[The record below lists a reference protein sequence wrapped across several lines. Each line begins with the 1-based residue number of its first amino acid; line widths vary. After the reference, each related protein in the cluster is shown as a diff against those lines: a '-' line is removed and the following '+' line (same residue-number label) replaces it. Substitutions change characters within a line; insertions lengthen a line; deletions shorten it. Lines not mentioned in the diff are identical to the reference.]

1 MENNKRLLDFKTLL
15 PFLPM
20 MMLALSV
27 MAFLSSRQSAVSSEV
42 SVTDDLEDS
51 VTTFSSAL
59 SNIIFQNLT
68 SLFSAFYLLINS
80 IDKSLSW
87 QGALAQTT
95 ELPNVVNTTVDFLT
109 FQTQLAGD
117 SVTDI
122 FFNSEGNYIFTSN
135 GGNIR
140 VISIDNPLNPINLW
154 SQTPSAFANSNAR
167 NILRVTSDNQLFLN
181 GAFYCV
187 FRIVDMNNPV
197 APVILSEQSFSECSY
212 GRISNNNLILSPDG
226 QSIAAAYSYGIPYI
240 SIYNSSN
247 VSNLIASILPSYPV
261 SSFVYS
267 PDGLMMVAAMST
279 NIEVFNINP
288 QNLSYWKL
296 NNTIACNTPLKTAFT
311 TSNLLLVTYDDEIRG
326 KGFYIY
332 NMSQVNVRTWLS
344 TFNTNSTIVKM
355 ISTKNGLRVYAAC
368 TAGIFVID
376 VSNPRQPA
384 LLFNATTGV
393 SYTFSLAF
401 DEPESFLYA
410 GISGAMRV
418 FKIHDTILTPT
429 ATPFTLTPPT
439 PIPSTL
445 NPPTPLPIAPTNV
458 PPTPVPAAPT
468 NTPPTPDPTDPF
480 NENTPVPQSV
490 APSDETVAPGQTR
503 VPSVETAVPPASVQ
517 IVTNYIP
524 DNKIQIISTVVSLSL
539 QIRIRPYELGMGE
552 FMTNLLPAL
561 GAAFNKNTGT
571 LIITDR
577 SPLEINDG
585 LMALRFSSNNATT
598 EGCQVVV
605 IASTDGGITFPFRA
619 TGNLSQFGSNAGP
632 VVISNNAT
640 LINQTVS
647 FGASFAIYLNQ
658 LFNDANNDAL
668 SYSVISNT
676 VLNALIQEGI
686 LGGLCSV
693 PGVTRFTTTATDG
706 YKQASINNFVT
717 CQYFRPAVRS
727 GAMPAVLTF
736 KAGQRPDA
744 PFSIVE
750 AFTGTGQLT
759 YGALWDGLAILPEGL
774 SFNARRGEL
783 SVFKNA
789 LAAYNITFTATD
801 IFGNEARATILIQ
814 ITDIAP
820 VASNITIANVV
831 ALAEKTI
838 SVMIPNNIIIDPDHD
853 SLTFSIRPAYD
864 WAQLTPS
871 QINIHFLSLT
881 LTPPGNLLGQF
892 ILFVIR
898 GSDGYFS
905 AERNLTVIVP
915 ANQPP
920 YANIR
925 LGNVTKVT
933 GDDLLYRIVSGAFLS
948 PSNYSLTYSATAL
961 DDNNRNVGLPP
972 SLKFDVD
979 TISGELT
986 TDDVGTILIKITA
999 KDTLNSEA
1007 FQEFYVTVKFS
1018 TLALIQYYAE
1028 YWGTRV
1034 GIPVTI
1040 AGILYAA
1047 FQYFQLWPHLYN
1059 LLFANCYENK
1069 NKFEFDGEKYHC
1081 KIEAPEGD
1089 FAVKIFIQVKPTDR
1103 SCLNALLAKTIGLIT
1118 SYGREQFTLVE
1129 PTLSDGVEEWLS
1141 YDRRNGIIA
1150 IDYKNIEETHKKAV
1164 ILVTRRDGRI
1174 LEKIVVNPAD
1184 YAKTNKIAKA
1194 HRDATRALLVL
1205 PEEQQQPSGKQQKPS
1220 PKPKSRQPEPE
1231 LEERLIPQE
1240 EGDVEMQEVEMQE
1253 REPLGKWSPVT
1264 FKTAGVSPELRAA
1277 AHPASVEELFE
1288 NDDDEYDGVE
1298 ESYETQPAP
1307 TEDEERVVNS
1317 GGYSATSSRF
1327 HHRSRVAPHR
1337 QSEQAGTPKHT
1348 RRRTESMLSL

>member
-1 MENNKRLLDFKTLL
+1 METNKRFFDFKTLL
-15 PFLPM
+15 PFLPITL
-20 MMLALSV
+20 LALSV
-27 MAFLSSRQSAVSSEV
+27 MAFLSSRKLFASSEI

-51 VTTFSSAL
+51 VMTFSSAI
-59 SNIIFQNLT
+59 SNFISQHLFK
-68 SLFSAFYLLINS
+68 LFSVFYSLMIS
-80 IDKSLSW
+80 VDKSLSL
-87 QGALAQTT
+87 QGALGQMTVAPGVTPSLLTSQVTLLSFGGFVSVGIPGNLDNFFFACFSISGGYGAPGISMNDPDNPT
-95 ELPNVVNTTVDFLT
+95 ELFIQPNGRLTGGCDYMSISHDNSKLLLNAVIYSIRDPSSPVSIAFFSSAYYGSVFLINDTFIAGGTGSGDKIQIVNITSSPQIVST
-109 FQTQLAGD
+109 FDSQYAINANALLFKNNPPTLFAGHALGI
-117 SVTDI
+117 SRI
-122 FFNSEGNYIFTSN
+122 KIQNLSEPVLENLFT
-135 GGNIR
+135 
-140 VISIDNPLNPINLW
+140 
-154 SQTPSAFANSNAR
+154 
-167 NILRVTSDNQLFLN
+167 LN
-181 GAFYCV
+181 GAVSFAINPNEDILYTAH
-187 FRIVDMNNPV
+187 NNGGTQGV
-197 APVILSEQSFSECSY
+197 VSAL
-212 GRISNNNLILSPDG
+212 
-226 QSIAAAYSYGIPYI
+226 
-240 SIYNSSN
+240 N
-247 VSNLIASILPSYPV
+247 VSNSTKTTLLSKVNIGCTINKIIRDTSRDDLIIGGCNTGIFAVNAKNASFL
-261 SSFVYS
+261 
-267 PDGLMMVAAMST
+267 
-279 NIEVFNINP
+279 EVLFNFITG
-288 QNLSYWKL
+288 
-296 NNTIACNTPLKTAFT
+296 NNTKDIG
-311 TSNLLLVTYDDEIRG
+311 IR
-326 KGFYIY
+326 
-332 NMSQVNVRTWLS
+332 
-344 TFNTNSTIVKM
+344 
-355 ISTKNGLRVYAAC
+355 NG
-368 TAGIFVID
+368 
-376 VSNPRQPA
+376 
-384 LLFNATTGV
+384 
-393 SYTFSLAF
+393 
-401 DEPESFLYA
+401 FLYA
-410 GISGAMRV
+410 ATINGISLYRINYVA
-418 FKIHDTILTPT
+418 LQTPT
-429 ATPFTLTPPT
+429 PIPTTLTPPT
-439 PIPSTL
+439 PM
-445 NPPTPLPIAPTNV
+445 PIAPTNV

-468 NTPPTPDPTDPF
+468 NTPSTPDPTDPF
-480 NENTPVPQSV
+480 NENTPVPQSA
-490 APSDETVAPGQTR
+490 APSDNNETLVPGESR
-503 VPSVETAVPPASVQ
+503 VPSIETAVPPASVQ
-517 IVTNYIP
+517 IVTNYNP
-524 DNKIQIISTVVSLSL
+524 DNKIQIVSTVISLSL

-552 FMTNLLPAL
+552 FMTDLLPAL

-577 SPLEINDG
+577 SPLEINAG
-585 LMALRFSSNNATT
+585 LMTLRFSSNNETAT

-686 LGGLCSV
+686 LGGVCSV

-706 YKQASINNFVT
+706 YKQAVINNFVT

-744 PFSIVE
+744 PFSIVD
-750 AFTGTGQLT
+750 AFTGTGTLM
-759 YGALWDGLAILPEGL
+759 YSALWDGLSILPEGL

-820 VASNITIANVV
+820 VASNITIADII

-853 SLTFSIRPAYD
+853 PLTFSIRPAYD

-871 QINIHFLSLT
+871 QININFLSLT
-881 LTPPGNLLGQF
+881 LTPPGSFLGQS
-892 ILFVIR
+892 ILFVIS
-898 GSDGYFS
+898 GFDGYFAAS
-905 AERNLTVIVP
+905 RNVTVTVP
-915 ANQPP
+915 ANLPP
-920 YANIR
+920 YAHIK
-925 LGNVTKVT
+925 LDNVTKVT
-933 GDDLLYRIVSGAFLS
+933 GDDLAYRIVSGAFLS

-961 DDNNRNVGLPP
+961 DDNNRDVGLPN

-979 TISGELT
+979 TLFGKLT

-1007 FQEFYVTVKFS
+1007 FQEFYITVNYS
-1018 TLALIQYYAE
+1018 TWELIQYYAE

-1047 FQYFQLWPHLYN
+1047 FQYYQLWPHLYN

-1129 PTLSDGVEEWLS
+1129 PMISDGLEEWLS
-1141 YDRRNGIIA
+1141 YNRKTGIA
-1150 IDYKNIEETHKKAV
+1150 IDYKAIEPTHKPAV
-1164 ILVTRRDGRI
+1164 VLVIRRDGRI
-1174 LEKIVVNPAD
+1174 LEKIVVNPAA

-1205 PEEQQQPSGKQQKPS
+1205 PEEQQQPQGRQQKPR
-1220 PKPKSRQPEPE
+1220 PKSRQPEPE
-1231 LEERLIPQE
+1231 LEERRVPAA
-1240 EGDVEMQEVEMQE
+1240 EGDVEMQERQ
-1253 REPLGKWSPVT
+1253 PLGGWSPGT
-1264 FKTAGVSPELRAA
+1264 FNNKMSPRLQ
-1277 AHPASVEELFE
+1277 PASVEELLE
-1288 NDDDEYDGVE
+1288 DASDEYGGVE

-1307 TEDEERVVNS
+1307 TEDEERVVN
-1317 GGYSATSSRF
+1317 GGYSAPSVTF
-1327 HHRSRVAPHR
+1327 FKTATAGHQKPKG
-1337 QSEQAGTPKHT
+1337 QAATPKNN